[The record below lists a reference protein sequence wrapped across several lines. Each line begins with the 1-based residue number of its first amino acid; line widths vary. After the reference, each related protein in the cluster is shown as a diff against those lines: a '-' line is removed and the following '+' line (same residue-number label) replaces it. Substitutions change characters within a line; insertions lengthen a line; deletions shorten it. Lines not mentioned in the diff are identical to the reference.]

1 MLVFRWIHL
10 RSCVSAWCD
19 SILRQ
24 EGQTRN
30 QSQPETCIDR
40 CVRGCLKRTKKSL
53 MAVRIL
59 LVDDHPIVRQ
69 GLRTLLE
76 GRSGWEI
83 VGEASDGIEALE
95 KTESL
100 QPDVVVLDLTMPKM
114 NGLEACRLIQQKRK
128 NSGLEVLFVT
138 QHDSPQMMR
147 EALDAGA
154 RGYVVKSNAARDLLE
169 AIEAVSQH
177 RIFTALTTN
186 PQAVPCGATSQ
197 SRSISG
203 GGPARGEDLP

>member
-1 MLVFRWIHL
+1 M
-10 RSCVSAWCD
+10 
-19 SILRQ
+19 
-24 EGQTRN
+24 
-30 QSQPETCIDR
+30 DR
-40 CVRGCLKRTKKSL
+40 GEKAARAASESKL

-76 GRSGWEI
+76 GRPGWQV
-83 VGEASDGIEALE
+83 VGEASDGIEALDKVE
-95 KTESL
+95 VL
-100 QPDVVVLDLTMPKM
+100 DPDVVVLDVTMPRM

-128 NSGLEVLFVT
+128 SSLEVLFVT

-169 AIEAVSQH
+169 AVEAVSQH
-177 RIFTALTTN
+177 RVFTAL
-186 PQAVPCGATSQ
+186 A
-197 SRSISG
+197 RSPNASC
-203 GGPARGEDLP
+203 